1 VRKVWGKVRWLELRF
16 FVEGA
21 LLVNLESREFSA
33 SSDLARLGGG
43 FKTASDRSA
52 PAIGP

>member
-1 VRKVWGKVRWLELRF
+1 MEVGAICPATC
-16 FVEGA
+16 FVERA
-21 LLVNLESREFSA
+21 LLVDLESREFSA

-52 PAIGP
+52 HAIGP